1 MNASRNR
8 RSRIA
13 ALAGGVA
20 ALAGVAMMLGVAL
33 PAGATPGDPH
43 KVTLCHATASTSNP
57 YVVITVD
64 VASVLGDHGHG
75 GHTGPVFSPDLGKH
89 VSWGDIIPAFDY
101 GPGEQYAGMN
111 LTSDGA
117 ATLANGC
124 VFTVGTTT
132 TSSTTSSTS
141 STTST
146 STTVFN

>member
-1 MNASRNR
+1 MNATRNR

-20 ALAGVAMMLGVAL
+20 ALTGAAMMLGVAL
-33 PAGATPGDPH
+33 PAGATSGDPH

-64 VASVLGDHGHG
+64 VASVLGDRGHG

-89 VSWGDIIPAFDY
+89 VAWGDIIPAFDY
-101 GPGEQYAGMN
+101 GPGEQYPGLN
-111 LTSDGA
+111 LTPDGA

-124 VFTVGTTT
+124 TFTVGTTT

-141 STTST
+141 ST

>member
-20 ALAGVAMMLGVAL
+20 AATGVALMLGVAL
-33 PAGATPGDPH
+33 PAGATSGDPH
-43 KVTLCHATASTSNP
+43 TVTLCHATGSTSNP

-75 GHTGPVFSPDLGKH
+75 GHTGPVFSPDLDKH
-89 VSWGDIIPAFDY
+89 VAWGDIIPAFDY

-124 VFTVGTTT
+124 TFTVGTTS

-141 STTST
+141 ST
-146 STTVFN
+146 STTVLN